1 MSMEMKENHKK
12 SRFLVA
18 LNKWKQL
25 GIAVKIFLIA
35 FFIFFVAQ
43 VVFHAYPFVW
53 VINNSLKSTE
63 EFNSGISTSSLT
75 TTWAFINYIK
85 VFDEFVV
92 YGNVYYLE
100 MLWNSIWQT
109 FVYLFVNLVASVMI
123 AYALAKFRFPGRNWL
138 YTLLIFIQTIPIIGT
153 GAAAYKLRYELG
165 MINNPF
171 TIWFYWMNGFDYS
184 AFILYGTF
192 VGISK
197 SYSESAEID
206 GANEVQ
212 ILLEIIL
219 PQVIPLIIALVVTN
233 FVGRWNDYQTAQ
245 ISLNEFP
252 SLAYGMYLYQLNS
265 NWSASGKVTYYAALV
280 VTALPGVLMYTL
292 FQNVII
298 KNMSVGGIKG

>member
-1 MSMEMKENHKK
+1 MSMEMKANHKQ
-12 SRFLVA
+12 SRLSTA

-25 GIAVKIFLIA
+25 GIAVKIFLVA
-35 FFIFFVAQ
+35 FFIFFVAE
-43 VVFHAYPFVW
+43 VVVHAYPFLW

-138 YTLLIFIQTIPIIGT
+138 YALLIFIQTIPIIGT

-192 VGISK
+192 VCISK

>member
-1 MSMEMKENHKK
+1 MSMEMKANHKQ
-12 SRFLVA
+12 SRLSTA

-25 GIAVKIFLIA
+25 GIAVKIFLVA
-35 FFIFFVAQ
+35 FFIFFVAE
-43 VVFHAYPFVW
+43 VVVHAYPFLW

-109 FVYLFVNLVASVMI
+109 FVYLFVNLIASVMI

-138 YTLLIFIQTIPIIGT
+138 YALLIFIQTIPIIGT

-165 MINNPF
+165 MINNPY

-192 VGISK
+192 VGISN